1 VSSAQGLA
9 QSLRE
14 AAAVVSRV
22 AQGRSLSELLAQAST
37 SGSARG
43 ALIDLTHGTLR
54 SYGRVQFI
62 VQALSRR
69 PGTDPLLE
77 ALLWCSIYALESGRF
92 SPYTVVDQAVRACG
106 LLERWPAKGY
116 VNALLRGYLRDKEG
130 IERRIGENE
139 EAKWQHPQWWVEC
152 LRNAYPAQWEAVLR
166 AGNTHPPMCLR
177 VNMRRT
183 TTEEYRNR
191 LAAEGAAS
199 TPLGGAALLLERPVP
214 VERLPGFAEG
224 DVSVQDFAAQR
235 AAVLLDAHD
244 GQQVL
249 DACAAPGGKTA
260 HILEMAKA
268 RLLALDIEPTR
279 CERIERNLERLHLA
293 AKVKAADCTH
303 LDAWWD
309 GSPFDR
315 ILADV
320 PCSGSGVVRRHP
332 DIKWLRRASD
342 LSGFAAR
349 QAAILDALWQA
360 LAPGGKLVYVTCS
373 YFPQENEAVVE
384 AFTARTPGARRLAL
398 PDGGDGQWLP
408 ESAHDG
414 FYCALIQKQA

>member
-1 VSSAQGLA
+1 
-9 QSLRE
+9 
-14 AAAVVSRV
+14 V
-22 AQGRSLSELLAQAST
+22 AQGRSLSELLAQAAPS
-37 SGSARG
+37 SGAARG

-54 SYGRVQFI
+54 CYGRVQFI

-77 ALLWCSIYALESGRF
+77 ALLWCSIYALDSGRF

-106 LLERWPAKGY
+106 LLEKWPAKGY
-116 VNALLRGYLRDKEG
+116 VNALLRGYLRDKEA
-130 IERRIGENE
+130 IDRRMISESE
-139 EAKWQHPQWWVEC
+139 EAKWQHPQWWIDAV
-152 LRNAYPAQWEAVLR
+152 RNAYPGRWEAVLG

-177 VNMRRT
+177 VNTRRT
-183 TTEEYRNR
+183 TTDAYRAR

-199 TPLGGAALLLERPVP
+199 TALGGAALLLDRPVP
-214 VERLPGFAEG
+214 VERLPGFSEG

-235 AAVLLDAHD
+235 AAALLDVRD
-244 GQQVL
+244 GERVL

-260 HILEMAKA
+260 HILELAQA
-268 RLLALDIEPTR
+268 RLLALDLDPKR

-293 AKVKAADCTH
+293 AEVHAADCTS

-315 ILADV
+315 VLADV

-332 DIKWLRRASD
+332 DIKWLRRSND
-342 LSGFAAR
+342 LTGFAAR
-349 QAAILDALWQA
+349 QAAILDALWQV

-384 AFTARTPGARRLAL
+384 AFTARTPGARRTAL
-398 PDGGDGQWLP
+398 PDGGEGQWLP